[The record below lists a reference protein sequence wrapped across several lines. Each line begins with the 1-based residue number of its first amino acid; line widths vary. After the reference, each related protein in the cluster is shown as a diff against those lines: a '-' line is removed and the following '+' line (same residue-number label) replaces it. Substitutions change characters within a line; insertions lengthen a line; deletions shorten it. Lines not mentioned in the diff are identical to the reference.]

1 MTAATAPTTKVQTP
15 ATDGKAAKAAKPA
28 KPAKAAKPAKEV
40 APVSTRMRLYGGGIS
55 LAFGS
60 SFLVIGYEMISGVD
74 AFTST
79 VWAFFTFFAVG
90 LVSWLFALTFG
101 TALED
106 AAKERRKAYVSSVS
120 EFPRHGA
127 VESHRGLMGG
137 IDQSI
142 LAPSVVRNGSA
153 GANSADADFQDLAS
167 LLREGAESGA
177 RGNR

>member
-1 MTAATAPTTKVQTP
+1 MLLPIS
-15 ATDGKAAKAAKPA
+15 

-60 SFLVIGYEMISGVD
+60 SFLVIAYEMISGVD

-101 TALED
+101 AALED
-106 AAKERRKAYVSSVS
+106 AAKERSKAYVSSVS

-127 VESHRGLMGG
+127 VESRRGLMGG

-142 LAPSVVRNGSA
+142 LAPSVVRNGNA
-153 GANSADADFQDLAS
+153 GANGADADFQDLAS

-177 RGNR
+177 RSGR